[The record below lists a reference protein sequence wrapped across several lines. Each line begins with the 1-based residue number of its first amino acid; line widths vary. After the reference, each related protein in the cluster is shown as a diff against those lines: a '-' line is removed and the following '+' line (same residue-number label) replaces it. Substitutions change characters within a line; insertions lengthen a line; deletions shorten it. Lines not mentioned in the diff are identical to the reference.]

1 MRPAAATGR
10 FGHRYKFAVVQGDV
24 SCHRA
29 GRVLR
34 GYARS
39 PAGTRLPGSWSC
51 DGPGDPLWVCVDK
64 AGDAILA
71 WCCGTDRKEATKEW
85 KRYIA
90 AGLRE

>member
-1 MRPAAATGR
+1 MRPAAAGR

-34 GYARS
+34 GYAR
-39 PAGTRLPGSWSC
+39 PPPGPDSRV
-51 DGPGDPLWVCVDK
+51 PGVVTDRGIPLWVCVNK
-64 AGDAILA
+64 AEDAIVA